1 MSKTLVLVEDEI
13 LLLETMQDI
22 LVEYGYQVVC
32 FRTFEDFIFRF
43 EECNADLI
51 MTDLNLPGENGV
63 ELILQIRQKDP
74 LIPIIMISGKK
85 TTQNEVK
92 AIRSGANDFIGKPVD
107 FNVLVAKI
115 EALLEQKKQLEWKD
129 IQIDPPKRIVYNEHG
144 TAKLTVS
151 EFSIFMKLM
160 KKKGDLVA
168 REPLSQQLQGKSLDV
183 HVHSLRR
190 KIKSL
195 GLNIETLKGK
205 GYRLDK

>member
-1 MSKTLVLVEDEI
+1 MLVEDEI

-22 LVEYGYQVVC
+22 LAEYGYQVVC

-43 EECNADLI
+43 EECKADLI

-74 LIPIIMISGKK
+74 LIPIIMISGNK
-85 TTQNEVK
+85 TTQNEVQ
-92 AIRSGANDFIGKPVD
+92 AIQSGANDFVGKPVD
-107 FNVLVAKI
+107 FSVLVAKI
-115 EALLEQKKQLEWKD
+115 ESLLKQKTLLQWSD
-129 IQIDPPKRIVYNEHG
+129 IQVDPPKRIVYNDRG
-144 TAKLTVS
+144 AGKLTIT
-151 EFSIFMKLM
+151 EFSIFTQLLKR
-160 KKKGDLVA
+160 KGQLVQRA
-168 REPLSQQLQGKSLDV
+168 TLAKDLQGKSLDV

-195 GLNIETLKGK
+195 GLTIQTQKGK